1 MLCSVD
7 PRIPELVDQIS
18 KEKDPQKLIAL
29 SRQLTGILDENIKAH
44 RDEKDTKPLQRP
56 SAKPRVVPKMHT
68 RDEFNQ
74 LGLRQNQVLASWFG
88 DPDVRLHERKQ
99 LVFKEGSARQQA

>member
-44 RDEKDTKPLQRP
+44 RDEKTP
-56 SAKPRVVPKMHT
+56 SLSNEHV
-68 RDEFNQ
+68 Q
-74 LGLRQNQVLASWFG
+74 S
-88 DPDVRLHERKQ
+88 
-99 LVFKEGSARQQA
+99 

>member
-29 SRQLTGILDENIKAH
+29 SRQLTGILDIKAH
-44 RDEKDTKPLQRP
+44 REEKDTEPLQ
-56 SAKPRVVPKMHT
+56 
-68 RDEFNQ
+68 
-74 LGLRQNQVLASWFG
+74 
-88 DPDVRLHERKQ
+88 
-99 LVFKEGSARQQA
+99 

>member
-44 RDEKDTKPLQRP
+44 RDEKDTKPLQ
-56 SAKPRVVPKMHT
+56 
-68 RDEFNQ
+68 
-74 LGLRQNQVLASWFG
+74 
-88 DPDVRLHERKQ
+88 
-99 LVFKEGSARQQA
+99 